1 MLSEEINL
9 DELMGEWLSLPTSH
23 QIDNHNNVRLLVETD
38 YSLME
43 TLSGP
48 AMHKNRLK
56 AVIKPKVKGF
66 PDLMM
71 IRKDAWQRYQAFTS
85 DGSAP
90 TFPSLSGHWSS
101 ASVCQRHYDKLLQKA
116 DLNLERS

>member
-9 DELMGEWLSLPTSH
+9 AELMGEWLSLPTSL

-38 YSLME
+38 YSVME

-48 AMHKNRLK
+48 AMHKNKFK
-56 AVIKPKVKGF
+56 AVIKPKINGY
-66 PDLMM
+66 PDLL
-71 IRKDAWQRYQAFTS
+71 IVRQDAWQRYQAFTA
-85 DGSAP
+85 DGSVP
-90 TFPSLSGHWSS
+90 CYPSLNGHWSS

-116 DLNLERS
+116 DLNL

>member
-9 DELMGEWLSLPTSH
+9 DELLGEWLSLPTSL

-38 YSLME
+38 YSMME
-43 TLSGP
+43 QLSGP

-56 AVIKPKVKGF
+56 AVIKPKLSNF
-66 PDLMM
+66 PDLYV
-71 IRKDAWQRYQAFTS
+71 IRQDAWQRYEAFTN
-85 DGSAP
+85 DGSVPAY
-90 TFPSLSGHWSS
+90 PSLVGFWSS

>member
-9 DELMGEWLSLPTSH
+9 DELMGEWLSLPTSL
-23 QIDNHNNVRLLVETD
+23 QIDNHNNVRLLIETD
-38 YSLME
+38 YSVME
-43 TLSGP
+43 QLSGP
-48 AMHKNRLK
+48 ASHKNKLK
-56 AVIKPKVKGF
+56 AVIKPKVKDF
-66 PDLMM
+66 PDLIM
-71 IRKDAWQRYQAFTS
+71 IREDAWMRYKAFTS

-116 DLNLERS
+116 DLNLEGS